1 MTQTRSANATL
12 LDLSGKVALLV
23 GGGGQGIG
31 GHTSAALAGAG
42 AAVAIADLSDEA
54 LAAGRALLPGDAR
67 VELIRADVTR
77 EEDVDRMV
85 DEALAKFGRLDFL
98 VNIAGGTRGES
109 WGPMLGKSSEQWD
122 VTQMLN
128 LKYCYLAGK
137 RIAQHLIGAGRP
149 GAIVNISSMSA
160 FSAPNHA
167 SYGAAKAGLIALTRS
182 MALEWAPHGIRVNA
196 LSPGAIDTPRTRSRT
211 SDEMMRQYN
220 AILPLG
226 RKGRPEEIANAVLF
240 LVSDMASYISG
251 HNLLVD
257 GACTIKFSGMGPG
270 GQR

>member
-1 MTQTRSANATL
+1 M
-12 LDLSGKVALLV
+12 DLSGKTALLV
-23 GGGGQGIG
+23 GGGGEGIG
-31 GHTSAALAGAG
+31 GHTSLALANAG
-42 AAVAIADLSDEA
+42 AQIAMADVSDEA
-54 LAAGRALLPGDAR
+54 LAAGRALMAGGAR
-67 VELIRADVTR
+67 VELIKADVTR

-85 DEALAKFGRLDFL
+85 DEALEKLGRIDIL

-109 WGPMLGKSSEQWD
+109 WGPMMGKSSEQWD

-137 RIAQHLIGAGRP
+137 RVAQQLIEAGRP
-149 GAIVNISSMSA
+149 GAMVNIASMSA
-160 FSAPNHA
+160 YSAPNHA
-167 SYGAAKAGLIALTRS
+167 AYGAAKAGLIALTRS

-196 LSPGAIDTPRTRSRT
+196 LSPGPIDTPRTRSRT
-211 SDEMMRQYN
+211 SDEMKRQYN
-220 AILPLG
+220 AILPFG
-226 RKGRPEEIANAVLF
+226 RKGRPEEIASAVLF

>member
-1 MTQTRSANATL
+1 L
-12 LDLSGKVALLV
+12 VV
-23 GGGGQGIG
+23 GGGGEGIG
-31 GHTSAALAGAG
+31 GHTSRVLADAGAQ
-42 AAVAIADLSDEA
+42 IAMADVSDEA
-54 LAAGRALLPGDAR
+54 LAAGRALLAPGAR
-67 VELIRADVTR
+67 VECIRADVTS
-77 EEDVDRMV
+77 EAEVHRMV
-85 DEALAKFGRLDFL
+85 DEALQKFGRIDML

-128 LKYCYLAGK
+128 LKYCYIAGK
-137 RIAQHLIGAGRP
+137 RVAQHLIDAGRP
-149 GAIVNISSMSA
+149 GAIVNIASMSA
-160 FSAPNHA
+160 YSAPNHA

-196 LSPGAIDTPRTRSRT
+196 LSPGPIDTPRTRSRT
-211 SDEMMRQYN
+211 SDEMRRQYN
-220 AILPLG
+220 AILPFG
-226 RKGRPEEIANAVLF
+226 RKGRPEEVANAVLF
-240 LVSDMASYISG
+240 LVSDLSSYISG

>member
-1 MTQTRSANATL
+1 MM
-12 LDLSGKVALLV
+12 DLSGKTALVV
-23 GGGGQGIG
+23 GGGGEGIG
-31 GHTSAALAGAG
+31 GHTSRMLSSAG
-42 AAVAIADLSDEA
+42 AAVAIADVADEA
-54 LAAGRALLPGDAR
+54 LGAGRALLAPDAR

-77 EEDVDRMV
+77 EEEVDRMV
-85 DEALAKFGRLDFL
+85 DEALARLGRLDIL

-137 RIAQHLIGAGRP
+137 RVAQHLIDAGRP
-149 GAIVNISSMSA
+149 GAIVNIASMSA
-160 FSAPNHA
+160 YSAPNHA

-182 MALEWAPHGIRVNA
+182 MALEWASHGIRVNA

-211 SDEMMRQYN
+211 SEEMRRQYN